1 MTQVPKVSI
10 LIPTFNYA
18 HYLEDSIPSALNQTY
33 TDFELI
39 ILDNASTDN
48 TKEVVAKYLS
58 DPRVSYYR
66 NETNIGVVGNFNL
79 CLELANCEYIKFL
92 CADDKFEPTIVEKY
106 VAVMD
111 ANPGVSLVTCDKQAF
126 GSKSHETIT
135 PLTHRQSGTF
145 AVLQMVENNYC
156 WIGEPTSV
164 MFRKRDLTIGK
175 FSNDFKQ
182 YVDWDFWNRL
192 LSVGDCYIIPEKLVQ
207 VRFHMASISKASKKK
222 RFILC
227 FEEYRIS
234 KDVQRQEYGINTA
247 GSRIDEAVKKRALA
261 CIRAAM
267 LKTIPELY
275 KKEPRMAFRKA
286 FKIAKE
292 EKLFSAAFT
301 EFFSGLKR
309 KAQRQLTN

>member
-1 MTQVPKVSI
+1 MTQTPRVSI

-33 TDFELI
+33 TNFELI
-39 ILDNASTDN
+39 IVDNGSTDN
-48 TKEVVAKYLS
+48 TREVVAKYLS

-66 NETNIGVVGNFNL
+66 NETNIGVVGNFNR

-135 PLTHRQSGTF
+135 PLTHRQSGNYS
-145 AVLQMVENNYC
+145 VLHMIENNYC

-175 FSNDFKQ
+175 FSYDFQQ

-207 VRFHMASISKASKKK
+207 VRFHMASISKAAKKK
-222 RFILC
+222 RFVLC
-227 FEEYRIS
+227 FEEYRIC

-247 GSRIDEAVKKRALA
+247 GSRIDEAVKKRTIA
-261 CIRAAM
+261 CIRVAM

-275 KKEPRMAFRKA
+275 KKECRIAFRKA
-286 FKIAKE
+286 FKIAKGE
-292 EKLFSAAFT
+292 RLLSAAFT
-301 EFFSGLKR
+301 ELFSGLKR
-309 KAQRQLTN
+309 KTQRQLTN